1 MLQGW
6 SLPLS
11 PKGQAA
17 LVPAPPWHF
26 SGEALGIDFRTDPD
40 ALAAV
45 LPGPLMPLGDGS
57 ATFVFCDWSSAADDD
72 PRIAADPAR
81 GQYREAYVAV
91 PATLDGA
98 KAARVP
104 YIWVDNDLSFA
115 RGHIQGFP
123 KKSGTIALTRAVTV
137 GRGARVEA
145 GGHFVGHVSSLGQR
159 LAYGSVT
166 LEQPV
171 DRVPRALRLPIW
183 HTRHYPDLAGGPP
196 LVHDLARNVI
206 SGFEVA
212 DVWTGSATLEFT
224 PSPFEELADLA
235 PLEVT
240 GGFRCAIAFTITGAE
255 VRPIAGGSGG
265 RAGSGDPSHAALKT

>member
-1 MLQGW
+1 LTLKGW

-11 PKGQAA
+11 PAGQAS

-26 SGEALGIDFRTDPD
+26 SGEALGVDFRTDPD

-45 LPGPLMPLGDGS
+45 LPRGLEPLGDGT
-57 ATFVFCDWSSAADDD
+57 ATFVFCDWSSAADID

-123 KKSGTIALTRAVTV
+123 KKAGLIAISKAVSV
-137 GRGARVEA
+137 GRGGPRLEA
-145 GGHFVGHVSSLGQR
+145 GATFTGHVASLGRR
-159 LAYGSVT
+159 LAHGAVT
-166 LEQPV
+166 LQTAAPAGF
-171 DRVPRALRLPIW
+171 VPRALRLPIW
-183 HTRHYPDLAGGPP
+183 HTRLVPDLAGGDP
-196 LVHDLARNVI
+196 LVHDLARNVV

-212 DVWTGSATLEFT
+212 DVWTGSARLEFGE
-224 PSPFEELADLA
+224 SEFEELAALA

-240 GGFRCAIAFTITGAE
+240 GGFRCSIAFSITGAE
-255 VRPIAGGSGG
+255 IRPA
-265 RAGSGDPSHAALKT
+265 